1 MPRPFTGDLM
11 ATNLFGTDGIRGQ
24 VNANIQNEKI
34 ALEALRENREISP
47 PIFRL
52 IGEALGRCCEV
63 ESGQQLRA
71 VVGWDDRPS
80 NTLLAEYLTVGLN
93 LAGFEVT
100 HIGVCATPGLHYA
113 TLMLEADFGC
123 MITASHNPVADSG
136 LKIFT
141 KYGYKT
147 LPDFEVELS
156 RNAISLSRED
166 REIDHIERERLA
178 IPATQHYSSD
188 WSITNH
194 SAWLTERY
202 SGLAQMLGKQLSSA
216 SNISRPLL
224 VDSSRGSNK
233 HWLVNWLIDRGIAA
247 LEVSDSAP
255 CLNENCG
262 AGDFLPT
269 QEWTFADAKRS
280 SHRLI
285 SQLSSCQPGTLVGA
299 ALDGDGDRCLLIES
313 TTTGFR
319 VIDGDRIADAFI
331 NCFSQAGYDWHLAAS
346 IESDLS
352 LTTNLDRFPQPIK
365 TSETAVGDRW
375 LSVSL
380 SNGIVDEYLVE
391 ESLPQL
397 IGVEDSGHV
406 VLPSPHPKL
415 DQNWSLVG
423 DGAMSLVVYLLSTT
437 NLNEATL
444 MKRGWKCRQS
454 VSEVD
459 RSKWDGKNQL
469 SNTVESTFREY
480 LGNTYDIDNWA
491 RTVVDG
497 EENLMLITCTLSGAK
512 LSLGVRN
519 SGTQAKIS
527 VSARLE
533 QGGDSSGIQRSIDAV
548 CDILAAQMVSR

>member
-1 MPRPFTGDLM
+1 M
-11 ATNLFGTDGIRGQ
+11 AINLFGTDGIRGQ
-24 VNANIQNEKI
+24 VNENIQNEKI

-52 IGEALGRCCEV
+52 IGEALGHCAEV
-63 ESGQQLRA
+63 ESHQQLRA

-80 NTLLAEYLTVGLN
+80 NTLLAEYLTIGLN
-93 LAGFEVT
+93 LAGFQVT
-100 HIGVCATPGLHYA
+100 HIGICATPGLHYA
-113 TLMLEADFGC
+113 TLMFEADFGC
-123 MITASHNPVADSG
+123 MITASHNPVEDSG

-156 RNAISLSRED
+156 RYAISLSRED

-178 IPATQHYSSD
+178 RPATQYHSSD

-194 SAWLTERY
+194 SAWLTKRY
-202 SGLAQMLGKQLSSA
+202 SDLAQMLGKQLSGV
-216 SNISRPLL
+216 SNLTQPLL
-224 VDSSRGSNK
+224 IDSSQGSNK

-255 CLNENCG
+255 CLNKNCG
-262 AGDFLPT
+262 AGDFSPT

-280 SHRLI
+280 SHHLI
-285 SQLSSCQPGTLVGA
+285 SRLSSCQPGILVGA

-313 TTTGFR
+313 TATGFR

-352 LTTNLDRFPQPIK
+352 LTTNLDRFSQPIK

-380 SNGIVDEYLVE
+380 SNGMMDEYLAGKT
-391 ESLPQL
+391 LPRL

-415 DQNWSLVG
+415 ARSWSLVG

-444 MKRGWKCRQS
+444 MKPGWKCRQS

-469 SNTVESTFREY
+469 SNIVEATFREY
-480 LGNTYDIDNWA
+480 LDSSYDVDNWA
-491 RTVVDG
+491 RTIVDG
-497 EENLMLITCTLSGAK
+497 EADLMLITCTLSGAK

-533 QGGDSSGIQRSIDAV
+533 HGGDSSGIQRSIDAV
-548 CDILAAQMVSR
+548 CNILATQMASR